1 MFVLRVFVWVRVGHV
16 RAHGPSGTCV
26 SSHVGLLGVSLLTSV
41 LSATACLKH
50 CGQSIKVWGVVCFSV
65 CVWVT
70 PYVRLGFF
78 HNADLQT
85 LAGMN
90 CVSMIAAGVTTWGF
104 WCVSVL
110 ECLSLIRWSVPV
122 CPLYQE
128 VCVYVCVLG
137 FQSLDY
143 CTSVC
148 LPGCHYV
155 NGHLC
160 ACVCAY
166 VSLISWVSVSMCPC
180 KCWSCLCGLKSV
192 HKLGTLI
199 PQPFLREFFFSAMP
213 HGLQDLIYPT
223 RD

>member
-1 MFVLRVFVWVRVGHV
+1 M
-16 RAHGPSGTCV
+16 
-26 SSHVGLLGVSLLTSV
+26 LTSV

-50 CGQSIKVWGVVCFSV
+50 CGQSIEVWGVVCFSV

-70 PYVRLGFF
+70 PCVRLGFF

-90 CVSMIAAGVTTWGF
+90 CVSVIAAGVTTWGF

-110 ECLSLIRWSVPV
+110 ECVSLIRWSVPV

-128 VCVYVCVLG
+128 VCAYVCVLG

-148 LPGCHYV
+148 LCV
-155 NGHLC
+155 STWMSLC
-160 ACVCAY
+160 QWASLCLCVCLCQFDFVGLCVH
-166 VSLISWVSVSMCPC
+166 VSLQMLELSVWVEICAQTGHPHPPALSQ
-180 KCWSCLCGLKSV
+180 G
-192 HKLGTLI
+192 I
-199 PQPFLREFFFSAMP
+199 FFSAMP
-213 HGLQDLIYPT
+213 HGLQDLSYPT
-223 RD
+223 RDD